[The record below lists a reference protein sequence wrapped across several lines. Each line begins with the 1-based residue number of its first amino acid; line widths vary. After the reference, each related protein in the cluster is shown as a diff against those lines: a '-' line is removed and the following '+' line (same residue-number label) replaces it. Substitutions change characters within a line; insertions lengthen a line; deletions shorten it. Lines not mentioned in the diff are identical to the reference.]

1 MSKGS
6 LFWANASGKLGETV
20 LYRSGGEQRTRT
32 YVAKIKNPKTLAQM
46 ENRLSMLN
54 LATTYRLLKPVLE
67 ASFPD
72 RKKNRSG
79 FNEFVS
85 LNKSSNTAVISQSMA
100 QSNMVVPYDFIMSR
114 GTWNPLGSFGSIED
128 GLTYGYDVTGILDES
143 YRDEIGNGVVNGRY
157 YKLDTKSK
165 FTKFLSKAGLPSS
178 TRVTLIYADYE
189 DDGFSIK
196 HETLSADSSETEFA
210 STKIGFNFGDQVI
223 EDGMPVPAEVYMAFG
238 DTQSFTPEH
247 MFTVILSYKD
257 GNGKLQVTTSRM
269 ILPSTSLEYVEQFLK
284 DGDVYN
290 QVLEQLGF
298 SEGSALG

>member
-100 QSNMVVPYDFIMSR
+100 QSNMVVPYGFIMSR
-114 GTWNPLGSFGSIED
+114 GTWNPLGSLGAIRGD
-128 GLTYGYDVTGILDES
+128 VTYGYDVTNILDES
-143 YRDEIGNGVVNGRY
+143 YRAEIGNGLVNGRY
-157 YKLDTKSK
+157 YKLNTKER
-165 FTKFLSKAGLPSS
+165 FTQFLTKAGLPSN

-189 DDGFSIK
+189 DDGFSIS
-196 HETLSADSSETEFA
+196 HETLSAESADSEFA
-210 STKIGFNFGDQVI
+210 STKIGFNFGDQVL
-223 EDGMPVPAEVYMAFG
+223 EEEMPVPAEVVMAFG
-238 DTQSFTPEH
+238 DTQSFTAEH

-269 ILPSTSLEYVEQFLK
+269 ILPNASTEYVDQFLK
-284 DGDVYN
+284 GGDVYN
-290 QVLEQLGF
+290 QVLEHLGF
-298 SEGSALG
+298 SEGSVLG